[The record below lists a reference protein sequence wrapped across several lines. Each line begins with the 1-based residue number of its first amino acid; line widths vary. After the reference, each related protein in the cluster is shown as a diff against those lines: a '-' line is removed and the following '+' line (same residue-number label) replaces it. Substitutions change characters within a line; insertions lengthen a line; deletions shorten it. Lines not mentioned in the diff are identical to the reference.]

1 MAKDIIRYQ
10 HNGTDVCV
18 RRYWNKTQLLFDEA
32 VADTWKGIIE
42 IAYTLQGKIGD
53 DHIVVRVTP
62 SAVGANVRLTVN
74 GNPVK
79 QSWKM

>member
-18 RRYWNKTQLLFDEA
+18 RRYWNKTQLLFNEA
-32 VADTWKGIIE
+32 VVDTWKGIIE

-62 SAVGANVRLTVN
+62 GVVGANIRLTVN
-74 GNPVK
+74 GNPVE